1 MSTHATFGH
10 MRTAAA
16 RKSSSGRVYSC
27 AAAET
32 MMTASAAASAAVV
45 AAPCAEPRPP
55 TPGVSTSTRPP
66 ASRVR
71 GMPTSAWRRPDRL
84 PGFPASD
91 TYAASS
97 RERDLGALRR
107 AVAVADADQRDRRR
121 VRVPD
126 HGDHRR
132 RDVVV
137 DRTHGRRHQGVHQLA
152 LALLELPDHEHPHRR
167 VRQPLRGA
175 AQAGGE
181 IGAVVGGGGFGRD
194 LDERYRLGH
203 GHVVPPRDRA
213 AWWGSTAQGPV
224 TSPSG
229 GTQPAPGSGPC

>member
-45 AAPCAEPRPP
+45 AAPCADPRPP

-97 RERDLGALRR
+97 PSGTSVRSGVPLPSPTRTSATDGVSACRTMVTTDVATSSSTGHTGADTREFTSWLLPCLNSPTTSTRTAGSFSRSVVRPRR
-107 AVAVADADQRDRRR
+107 AVRS
-121 VRVPD
+121 
-126 HGDHRR
+126 
-132 RDVVV
+132 
-137 DRTHGRRHQGVHQLA
+137 GR
-152 LALLELPDHEHPHRR
+152 
-167 VRQPLRGA
+167 
-175 AQAGGE
+175 
-181 IGAVVGGGGFGRD
+181 
-194 LDERYRLGH
+194 
-203 GHVVPPRDRA
+203 
-213 AWWGSTAQGPV
+213 W
-224 TSPSG
+224 
-229 GTQPAPGSGPC
+229 